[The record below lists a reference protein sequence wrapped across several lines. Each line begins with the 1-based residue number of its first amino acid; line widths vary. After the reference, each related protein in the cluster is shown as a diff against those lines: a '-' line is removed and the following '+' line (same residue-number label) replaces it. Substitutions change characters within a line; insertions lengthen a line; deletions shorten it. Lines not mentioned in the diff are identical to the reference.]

1 MKSWEWGPDLIEL
14 VSLKEEMPENSLPLS
29 PCSHIMWAHSQMAA
43 TYKPRQEA
51 SEWNLPRCFKSRRRC
66 REVRWGDRLPP
77 LPVYQKLT
85 KIWNNSYRATF
96 KQQQK
101 TPGLQKDKLISLEWE
116 IKSTLQSNYSSIKMN
131 KLKKEI
137 SSWEQ
142 KKKSIHPSWSSGFSL
157 SL

>member
-1 MKSWEWGPDLIEL
+1 MKSWESWGPDLIEL

-101 TPGLQKDKLISLEWE
+101 TPGLQIGKLISLEQGRTKDKD
-116 IKSTLQSNYSSIKMN
+116 I
-131 KLKKEI
+131 
-137 SSWEQ
+137 
-142 KKKSIHPSWSSGFSL
+142 KKKKTKNRMKTTLILNFQPPRSWK
-157 SL
+157 